1 MLGLLSALLS
11 LSSGYG
17 SVSDC
22 SKATALFDITSM
34 SFSPDPPVKGQN
46 STLLL
51 SMNVP
56 SEVAGGTATYSV
68 TYNFIPLTPTVN
80 DLCLEVPGGCPIQPG
95 TLDTV
100 SSIPFDDSLTG
111 SLTLKIEWKD
121 LQKQQLMC
129 VSVKTIL

>member
-56 SEVAGGTATYSV
+56 SEVAGGHC
-68 TYNFIPLTPTVN
+68 
-80 DLCLEVPGGCPIQPG
+80 DLLGHV
-95 TLDTV
+95 
-100 SSIPFDDSLTG
+100 
-111 SLTLKIEWKD
+111 
-121 LQKQQLMC
+121 
-129 VSVKTIL
+129 

>member
-11 LSSGYG
+11 VSSGYG

-56 SEVAGGTATYSV
+56 VEVTGGTATYSA
-68 TYNFIPLTPTVN
+68 TYNFIPLSPTVDN
-80 DLCLEVPGGCPIQPG
+80 LCSVAPNGCPIMPG
-95 TLDTV
+95 TLNTL

-111 SLTLKIEWKD
+111 SLTVKIEWKD
-121 LQKQQLMC
+121 LQEQQLMC
-129 VSVKTIL
+129 VSIKTIL